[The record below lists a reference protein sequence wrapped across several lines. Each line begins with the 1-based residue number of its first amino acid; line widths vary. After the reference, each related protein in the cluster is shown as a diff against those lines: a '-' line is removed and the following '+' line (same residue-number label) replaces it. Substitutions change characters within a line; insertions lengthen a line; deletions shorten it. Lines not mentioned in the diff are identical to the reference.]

1 MQRTG
6 RRAAPGTV
14 LRRGGPQGGRSRT
27 ARPPGL
33 RSGRAATLGGLLTAA
48 ATAGTVL
55 LALAGLR
62 TWPGSGTVDPD
73 AALVAVTLIAAT
85 GLLGWISLVLAR
97 ATAGLIGSGW
107 QDPAGPSRTLPWT
120 VRWVSVALLALTAAP
135 AASAAAGLPEPSWTA
150 VTAEGAVPSEQE
162 QEQDGH
168 EDEGAD
174 DGQDA
179 GGDETDAQDEHDE
192 DGAEDDE
199 GDGQAGPGPDEGDTA
214 EPVPAPEDL
223 LLPDGSPV
231 PMPGWTPAPVTTT
244 PTPSTLV
251 GLVSG
256 TPEDG
261 GPEQVV
267 VRRGDTLWDI
277 AARHLGPDA
286 TVQDVAEQWPRWYA
300 ANRDLIGPD
309 PDLILPGQELV
320 APGQEAVR

>member
-162 QEQDGH
+162 QDGH

-192 DGAEDDE
+192 DDAEDDE

-214 EPVPAPEDL
+214 EPVPVPEDL
-223 LLPDGSPV
+223 LLPDGLS
-231 PMPGWTPAPVTTT
+231 
-244 PTPSTLV
+244 
-251 GLVSG
+251 
-256 TPEDG
+256 
-261 GPEQVV
+261 
-267 VRRGDTLWDI
+267 
-277 AARHLGPDA
+277 
-286 TVQDVAEQWPRWYA
+286 
-300 ANRDLIGPD
+300 LIH
-309 PDLILPGQELV
+309 I
-320 APGQEAVR
+320 